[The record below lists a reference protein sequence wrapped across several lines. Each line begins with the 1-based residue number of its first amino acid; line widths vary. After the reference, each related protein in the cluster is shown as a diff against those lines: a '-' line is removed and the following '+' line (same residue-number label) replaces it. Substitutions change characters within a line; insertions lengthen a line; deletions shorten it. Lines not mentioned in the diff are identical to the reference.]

1 MSIIKTPHPVSLV
14 HNSNRMFLN
23 SFTFYISPANGSPF
37 TVNSPNHIKPWPAAI
52 SQYQV
57 HVWWWLL
64 HIFVEQT
71 CDYMIYNLTWER
83 YKPVHVRICVCEC
96 VCECVCVIE
105 WVIAL
110 CVCPTGHKW
119 GIYVLFGHILE
130 CIARLIYFTCYFPL
144 SLCLTLNKIYV
155 FHMFLPVNF
164 LPFCHFSFTL
174 K

>member
-1 MSIIKTPHPVSLV
+1 MSIIKTAHPVSLV

-96 VCECVCVIE
+96 VCVSVCVWLSE
-105 WVIAL
+105 LSHCVFAL
-110 CVCPTGHKW
+110 LATSEEYLFHLD
-119 GIYVLFGHILE
+119 IYWNVLQDW
-130 CIARLIYFTCYFPL
+130 YT
-144 SLCLTLNKIYV
+144 
-155 FHMFLPVNF
+155 LPVIFPSLHVWLSIKFMYFICFCLSISSLFVIF
-164 LPFCHFSFTL
+164 LL
-174 K
+174 L